1 MIEKLYVNALKYTGS
16 GGTIRTSGQFTGG
29 QIILQIS
36 DTGKGVPPTDLIFI
50 FDKFFRPS
58 NLSSEVI
65 GTGLGLAIVKSIVE
79 NHGGRIW
86 VDSVVGQGTT
96 FTLVLPVVKQ

>member
-1 MIEKLYVNALKYTGS
+1 MIEKLYENAFKYTGS
-16 GGTIRTSGQFTGG
+16 DGTIRTVCRVEGE

-36 DTGKGVPPTDLIFI
+36 DTGKGVPPVDLPFI

-58 NLSSEVI
+58 NLSPEVT

-86 VDSVVGQGTT
+86 VESSTDQGTT
-96 FTLVLPVVKQ
+96 FTIVLPTAK

>member
-1 MIEKLYVNALKYTGS
+1 MIEKLYENAFKYIGGNGS
-16 GGTIRTSGQFTGG
+16 IRTSGRVEGE

-36 DTGKGVPPTDLIFI
+36 DTGKGIPPGDLPFI

-58 NLSSEVI
+58 NLSPEVT

-86 VDSVVGQGTT
+86 VDSTTDQGTT
-96 FTLVLPVVKQ
+96 FTIVLPIAK